1 MARTAITPQNVPGS
15 YPGTIAANGADFTWA
30 AADVTN
36 KNQFI
41 STGRELLLVK
51 NDDVAAQTITINSA
65 QDPYKRTGDISSYS
79 LGIAEFAVFGPFPV
93 LGWIQSDSNIYLEAS
108 SANIKFAVLKLP

>member
-1 MARTAITPQNVPGS
+1 MARTVITPQSVPGS
-15 YPGTIAANGADFTWA
+15 YPGTIAANGANFTWA

-51 NDDVAAQTITINSA
+51 NDDAGVQTITINSV

-79 LGIAEFAVFGPFPV
+79 LGTLIFAVFGPFPV
-93 LGWIQSDSNIYLEAS
+93 LGWMQSDSNIYLEAS
-108 SANIKFAVLKLP
+108 SANVKFAVLKLP